1 MNLQAMIGWGF
12 IGALAAVAVTATIQ
26 TARLESAKGD
36 LREARA
42 CLSAI
47 PDETARPGAEAA
59 CAPPVTA
66 VVAQARLARLC
77 QQALAAGDVALLE
90 RACPAEIKRLDAQ
103 VAADR
108 HTLASLQ
115 AELAQ
120 AAETQTQAV
129 LRAEARGRSQAER
142 DVRAQAVRD
151 AAPRDVDGLRVFDA
165 GRLCERFETPPC
177 A

>member
-1 MNLQAMIGWGF
+1 MNLQAMIGWGVL
-12 IGALAAVAVTATIQ
+12 GALAAVAVTAAIQ
-26 TARLESAKGD
+26 TARLETANGD
-36 LREARA
+36 LREAQA

-59 CAPPVTA
+59 CAPPVA
-66 VVAQARLARLC
+66 ALVAQARLARLC
-77 QQALAAGDVALLE
+77 QQALATGDVALLE
-90 RACPAEIKRLDAQ
+90 RACPAEVKRLDAQ
-103 VAADR
+103 VATDR

-115 AELAQ
+115 ADLAQ

-142 DVRAQAVRD
+142 DARAQAVRD
-151 AAPRDVDGLRVFDA
+151 AAPRDVDDLRVFDA